1 MKISN
6 KLKKIRSLMKNL
18 SIDCY
23 LIPHS
28 DEFSNEFLPP
38 YSRRLEWISDFT
50 GSAGDIIITNKKAYL
65 FVDGRYTIQAS
76 QEVDSSLYQI
86 LNYKDKSVLDLL
98 SQIMKNQNVI
108 GFDGNIEKFKK
119 IKILQKKL
127 GKDIKIKPVNSNLI
141 DLIWKNRPKKLISSP
156 FKLPLN
162 FHGEDKSLK
171 IKKIIRHIKTSKKDA
186 CILTSCDTICWLFNI
201 RAQDLEYSPLI
212 MAKSIIHRDGNCFIF
227 SDQKT
232 LKNETLNSKIKIIYK
247 PLDHFDSH
255 FNEYKDSIRS
265 YLCAP
270 NDTSFNVVM
279 LIKEIGAK
287 VIFKDNIVDIL
298 KAKKNTTEENG
309 MRNAHIRDGVALTK
323 FIYWIKNTKNNS
335 QTEISASNYL
345 DNLRSK
351 NKNFFSL
358 SFPTIAGSGPNGAIV
373 HYRASKKTNR
383 KLKKDDL
390 FLVDSGA
397 QYFDGTT
404 DVTRTIAFSKVTYE
418 QKKMYTLVLK
428 GHIAVALSTFNE
440 KESGKTL
447 DRHARKFLKKEKL
460 NFDHG
465 TGHGVG
471 SFLNVHES
479 PPSIS
484 PLSKHKFKKGM
495 IVSNEPGFYKKN
507 KYGIRIEN
515 LVLTRKKQSR
525 LYFETLTVA
534 PLEPKLIDFKLLT
547 SIERKWL
554 KNYHSKVYKSV
565 ADFLNNKEKIW
576 LQNEI
581 SSLTV

>member
-1 MKISN
+1 M
-6 KLKKIRSLMKNL
+6 
-18 SIDCY
+18 
-23 LIPHS
+23 
-28 DEFSNEFLPP
+28 
-38 YSRRLEWISDFT
+38 
-50 GSAGDIIITNKKAYL
+50 
-65 FVDGRYTIQAS
+65 
-76 QEVDSSLYQI
+76 
-86 LNYKDKSVLDLL
+86 
-98 SQIMKNQNVI
+98 
-108 GFDGNIEKFKK
+108 
-119 IKILQKKL
+119 
-127 GKDIKIKPVNSNLI
+127 
-141 DLIWKNRPKKLISSP
+141 
-156 FKLPLN
+156 
-162 FHGEDKSLK
+162 
-171 IKKIIRHIKTSKKDA
+171 
-186 CILTSCDTICWLFNI
+186 
-201 RAQDLEYSPLI
+201 
-212 MAKSIIHRDGNCFIF
+212 
-227 SDQKT
+227 
-232 LKNETLNSKIKIIYK
+232 
-247 PLDHFDSH
+247 
-255 FNEYKDSIRS
+255 
-265 YLCAP
+265 
-270 NDTSFNVVM
+270 
-279 LIKEIGAK
+279 
-287 VIFKDNIVDIL
+287 
-298 KAKKNTTEENG
+298 
-309 MRNAHIRDGVALTK
+309 
-323 FIYWIKNTKNNS
+323 
-335 QTEISASNYL
+335 
-345 DNLRSK
+345 
-351 NKNFFSL
+351 
-358 SFPTIAGSGPNGAIV
+358 

-565 ADFLNNKEKIW
+565 AGFLNNKEKMW

>member
-1 MKISN
+1 MS
-6 KLKKIRSLMKNL
+6 
-18 SIDCY
+18 
-23 LIPHS
+23 
-28 DEFSNEFLPP
+28 
-38 YSRRLEWISDFT
+38 
-50 GSAGDIIITNKKAYL
+50 
-65 FVDGRYTIQAS
+65 
-76 QEVDSSLYQI
+76 
-86 LNYKDKSVLDLL
+86 
-98 SQIMKNQNVI
+98 
-108 GFDGNIEKFKK
+108 
-119 IKILQKKL
+119 
-127 GKDIKIKPVNSNLI
+127 
-141 DLIWKNRPKKLISSP
+141 
-156 FKLPLN
+156 
-162 FHGEDKSLK
+162 
-171 IKKIIRHIKTSKKDA
+171 
-186 CILTSCDTICWLFNI
+186 
-201 RAQDLEYSPLI
+201 
-212 MAKSIIHRDGNCFIF
+212 
-227 SDQKT
+227 
-232 LKNETLNSKIKIIYK
+232 
-247 PLDHFDSH
+247 
-255 FNEYKDSIRS
+255 
-265 YLCAP
+265 
-270 NDTSFNVVM
+270 
-279 LIKEIGAK
+279 IKEIGAK
-287 VIFKDNIVDIL
+287 VIFKDNIIDIL
-298 KAKKNTTEENG
+298 KAKKNITEENG

-323 FIYWIKNTKNNS
+323 FIYWIKNKKNNS
-335 QTEISASNYL
+335 QSEISASNYL

-404 DVTRTIAFSKVTYE
+404 DVTRTIAFSKVTNE

-471 SFLNVHES
+471 CFLNVHES

-547 SIERKWL
+547 SVERKWL

-565 ADFLNNKEKIW
+565 AGFLNNKEKMW

-581 SSLTV
+581 NSLTV

>member
-76 QEVDSSLYQI
+76 KEVDSNHYQI
-86 LNYKDKSVLDLL
+86 LNYKDKSILDLL
-98 SQIMKNQNVI
+98 SKIMKNQNVI

-119 IKILQKKL
+119 IEILQKKL
-127 GKDIKIKPVNSNLI
+127 GKDIKLKPVNSNLI

-156 FKLPLN
+156 FKLPFN
-162 FHGEDKSLK
+162 FHGEDKLLK
-171 IKKIIRHIKTSKKDA
+171 IKKIIKNIKTSKKDA
-186 CILTSCDTICWLFNI
+186 YILTSCDSICWLFNI

-212 MAKSIIHRDGNCFIF
+212 MAKSIIHRDGGCFIF

-247 PLDHFDSH
+247 PLLHFDSH

-270 NDTSFNVVM
+270 KETTFNTVM
-279 LIKEIGAK
+279 SIKKIGAK

-309 MRNAHIRDGVALTK
+309 MRNAHIRDGAVLTK
-323 FIYWIKNTKNNS
+323 FIYWIKNTKNES
-335 QTEISASNYL
+335 QTEIGASNYL

-373 HYRASKKTNR
+373 HYRASNKTNR

-404 DVTRTIAFSKVTYE
+404 DVTRTIAFNKVTYE

-484 PLSKHKFKKGM
+484 PVSKYKFKKGM
-495 IVSNEPGFYKKN
+495 VVSNEPGFYKKN

-515 LVLTRKKQSR
+515 LVLTRKRQSQH
-525 LYFETLTVA
+525 YFETLTVA
-534 PLEPKLIDFKLLT
+534 PLEPKLIDYKLLT

-554 KNYHSKVYKSV
+554 KNYHSKVFKSV
-565 ADFLNNKEKIW
+565 ADFLSNKEKIW

>member
-1 MKISN
+1 MKISD

-50 GSAGDIIITNKKAYL
+50 GSAGDVIITDKKAYL

-76 QEVDSSLYQI
+76 QEVDSYHYQI
-86 LNYKDKSVLDLL
+86 FNYKDKSVLDLL
-98 SQIMKNQNVI
+98 SKIMKKQNVI

-119 IKILQKKL
+119 IEILQKKL
-127 GKDIKIKPVNSNLI
+127 GKDIKIKPVDSNLI

-156 FKLPLN
+156 FKLPFN
-162 FHGEDKSLK
+162 FHGEDKLVK
-171 IKKIIRHIKTSKKDA
+171 IKKIIRHIKTNKGDA
-186 CILTSCDTICWLFNI
+186 YISTSCDSICWLFNI

-212 MAKSIIHRDGNCFIF
+212 MVKSIIHGDGNCFIF

-232 LKNETLNSKIKIIYK
+232 LKNETLNHKIKIIYK
-247 PLDHFDSH
+247 PLHHFDLH
-255 FNEYKDSIRS
+255 FNKYKDSIRS

-270 NDTSFNVVM
+270 KDSSFNAVM
-279 LIKEIGAK
+279 SIKEIGAK
-287 VIFKDNIVDIL
+287 VIFKDNIIDIL
-298 KAKKNTTEENG
+298 KAKKNITEENG

-323 FIYWIKNTKNNS
+323 FIYWIKNKKNNT

-404 DVTRTIAFSKVTYE
+404 DVTRTIAFSKVTNE

-471 SFLNVHES
+471 CFLNVHES

-515 LVLTRKKQSR
+515 LVLSRKKQSR

-547 SIERKWL
+547 SVEMKWL

-565 ADFLNNKEKIW
+565 AGFLNNKEKMW

>member
-1 MKISN
+1 M
-6 KLKKIRSLMKNL
+6 
-18 SIDCY
+18 
-23 LIPHS
+23 
-28 DEFSNEFLPP
+28 
-38 YSRRLEWISDFT
+38 
-50 GSAGDIIITNKKAYL
+50 
-65 FVDGRYTIQAS
+65 
-76 QEVDSSLYQI
+76 
-86 LNYKDKSVLDLL
+86 
-98 SQIMKNQNVI
+98 
-108 GFDGNIEKFKK
+108 
-119 IKILQKKL
+119 
-127 GKDIKIKPVNSNLI
+127 I
-141 DLIWKNRPKKLISSP
+141 DLIWKNRPKKLISNP
-156 FKLPLN
+156 FKLPFN

-186 CILTSCDTICWLFNI
+186 CILTSCDSICWLFNI

-270 NDTSFNVVM
+270 KDSSFNTIIS
-279 LIKEIGAK
+279 IKEIGAK

-345 DNLRSK
+345 DKLRSK
-351 NKNFFSL
+351 NENFFSL

-373 HYRASKKTNR
+373 HYRASNKTNR

-515 LVLTRKKQSR
+515 LVLTRKKQSQ

-547 SIERKWL
+547 SIEKKWL

-565 ADFLNNKEKIW
+565 ASFLNNKEKMW

>member
-1 MKISN
+1 MKISS

-38 YSRRLEWISDFT
+38 YSRRLEWISNFT
-50 GSAGDIIITNKKAYL
+50 GSAGDIIITDKKAYL

-76 QEVDSSLYQI
+76 QEVDSSQYQI
-86 LNYKDKSVLDLL
+86 FNYKDKSVLDLL
-98 SQIMKNQNVI
+98 SKIVKDKYVI

-119 IKILQKKL
+119 IEILQKKL
-127 GKDIKIKPVNSNLI
+127 GNGNKIKPVSSNLI
-141 DLIWKNRPKKLISSP
+141 DLIWKDKPKKLISSP

-162 FHGEDKSLK
+162 FHGEDKFIK
-171 IKKIIRHIKTSKKDA
+171 IKKIIQHIKINKKNA
-186 CILTSCDTICWLFNI
+186 YLSESCDSICWLFNI
-201 RAQDLEYSPLI
+201 RAHDLEYSPLI
-212 MAKSIIHRDGNCFIF
+212 MAKSIIHKDGNCFIF
-227 SDQKT
+227 SDQKV
-232 LKNETLNSKIKIIYK
+232 LKNETLSNKIKIIYK
-247 PLDHFDSH
+247 PLKHFDSH
-255 FNEYKDSIRS
+255 FSKYKDSIKS

-270 NDTSFNVVM
+270 NETSFNTIM
-279 LIKEIGAK
+279 SIKKIGAK
-287 VIFKDNIVDIL
+287 FIFKENIVDIL
-298 KAKKNTTEENG
+298 KATKNKTEENG
-309 MRNAHIRDGVALTK
+309 MRNAHIRDGVALTR
-323 FIYWIKNTKNNS
+323 FIYWIKNTKNYP
-335 QTEISASNYL
+335 QTEVSASNYL
-345 DNLRSK
+345 DNLRIK

-373 HYRASKKTNR
+373 HYRASKKSNR
-383 KLKKDDL
+383 KIKNDDL

-404 DVTRTIAFSKVTYE
+404 DVTRTIAFSKVTQE

-428 GHIAVALSTFNE
+428 GHIAVALSTFSENE
-440 KESGKTL
+440 RGKLL
-447 DRHARKFLKKEKL
+447 DKHARKFLKREKL

-471 SFLNVHES
+471 FFLNVHES

-484 PLSKHKFKKGM
+484 PLSKYKFKKGM
-495 IVSNEPGFYKKN
+495 VVSNEPGFYKKN

-515 LVLTRKKQSR
+515 LVLTKKKQNK

-554 KNYHSKVYKSV
+554 RNYHNKVYKSV
-565 ADFLNNKEKIW
+565 SGFLNNKEKMW

-581 SSLTV
+581 SSLTA

>member
-1 MKISN
+1 MKISD

-50 GSAGDIIITNKKAYL
+50 GSAGDVIITDKKAYL

-76 QEVDSSLYQI
+76 QEVDSYHYQI
-86 LNYKDKSVLDLL
+86 FNYKDKSVLDLL
-98 SQIMKNQNVI
+98 SKIMKKQNVI

-119 IKILQKKL
+119 IEILQKKL
-127 GKDIKIKPVNSNLI
+127 GKDIKIKPVDSNLI

-156 FKLPLN
+156 FKLPFN
-162 FHGEDKSLK
+162 FHGEDKLVK
-171 IKKIIRHIKTSKKDA
+171 IKKIIRHIKTNKRDA
-186 CILTSCDTICWLFNI
+186 YISTSCDSICWLFNI

-212 MAKSIIHRDGNCFIF
+212 MAKSIIHGDGNCFIF

-232 LKNETLNSKIKIIYK
+232 LKNETLNHKIKIIYK
-247 PLDHFDSH
+247 PLHHFDLH

-270 NDTSFNVVM
+270 KDSSFNAVM
-279 LIKEIGAK
+279 SIKEIGAT
-287 VIFKDNIVDIL
+287 VIFKDNIIDIL
-298 KAKKNTTEENG
+298 KAKKNITEENG

-335 QTEISASNYL
+335 QSEISASNYL

-404 DVTRTIAFSKVTYE
+404 DVTRTIAFSKVTNE

-471 SFLNVHES
+471 CFLNVHES

-515 LVLTRKKQSR
+515 LVLSRKKQSR

-547 SIERKWL
+547 SVEMKWL

-565 ADFLNNKEKIW
+565 AGFLNNKEKMW

>member
-98 SQIMKNQNVI
+98 SQITKNQNVI
-108 GFDGNIEKFKK
+108 GFDGNIEKFNK

-127 GKDIKIKPVNSNLI
+127 GKDIKIKPVNPNLI

-162 FHGEDKSLK
+162 FHGEDKSFK
-171 IKKIIRHIKTSKKDA
+171 IKKVIRHIKTSKKDA

-232 LKNETLNSKIKIIYK
+232 LKNEILNSKIKIIYK

-373 HYRASKKTNR
+373 HYRASKNTNR

-404 DVTRTIAFSKVTYE
+404 DVTRTIAFSKVTHE

-447 DRHARKFLKKEKL
+447 DKNARKFLKKEKL

-479 PPSIS
+479 PPSMS
-484 PLSKHKFKKGM
+484 PLSKHKFEKGM

-547 SIERKWL
+547 SKERKWL
-554 KNYHSKVYKSV
+554 KDYHNKVYESV
-565 ADFLNNKEKIW
+565 AGFLNNKEKKW

-581 SSLTV
+581 SSLSA

>member
-1 MKISN
+1 
-6 KLKKIRSLMKNL
+6 MKNL

-38 YSRRLEWISDFT
+38 YSRRLEWISGFT

-76 QEVDSSLYQI
+76 QEVDSNHYQI

-98 SQIMKNQNVI
+98 SKIMKNQNVI

-119 IKILQKKL
+119 IEILQKKL
-127 GKDIKIKPVNSNLI
+127 GKDIKLKPVNSNLI

-156 FKLPLN
+156 FKLPFN
-162 FHGEDKSLK
+162 FHGEDKLLK
-171 IKKIIRHIKTSKKDA
+171 IKKVIKNIKTSKKDA
-186 CILTSCDTICWLFNI
+186 YILTSCDSICWLFNI

-212 MAKSIIHRDGNCFIF
+212 MAKSIIHRDGSCFIF

-247 PLDHFDSH
+247 PLHHYDTH
-255 FNEYKDSIRS
+255 FNEYKVSIRS

-270 NDTSFNVVM
+270 NDTSFNTVM

-287 VIFKDNIVDIL
+287 AIFKDNIVDIL

-345 DNLRSK
+345 DKLRS
-351 NKNFFSL
+351 NNENFFSL

-373 HYRASKKTNR
+373 HYRASNKTNR
-383 KLKKDDL
+383 KLRKDDL

-404 DVTRTIAFSKVTYE
+404 DVTRTIAFSRVTYE

-440 KESGKTL
+440 KESGRTL

-484 PLSKHKFKKGM
+484 PVSKYKFKKGM
-495 IVSNEPGFYKKN
+495 VVSNEPGFYKKN

-515 LVLTRKKQSR
+515 LVLTRKKQSQ

-534 PLEPKLIDFKLLT
+534 PLEPKLIDCKLLT

-565 ADFLNNKEKIW
+565 AGFLNNKEKIW

>member
-1 MKISN
+1 MKISD

-50 GSAGDIIITNKKAYL
+50 GSAGDVIITDKKAYL

-76 QEVDSSLYQI
+76 QEVDSNHYQI
-86 LNYKDKSVLDLL
+86 FNYKDKSLLDLL
-98 SQIMKNQNVI
+98 TKIMKNQNVI

-119 IKILQKKL
+119 IEILQKKL
-127 GKDIKIKPVNSNLI
+127 VKDIKIKPVNSNLI
-141 DLIWKNRPKKLISSP
+141 DLIWKNRPKKLKSSP
-156 FKLPLN
+156 FKLPFN
-162 FHGEDKSLK
+162 FHGEDKLVK
-171 IKKIIRHIKTSKKDA
+171 IKKIIRHIKTNKRDA
-186 CILTSCDTICWLFNI
+186 YISTSCDSICWLFNI

-212 MAKSIIHRDGNCFIF
+212 MAKSIIHGDGNCFIF

-232 LKNETLNSKIKIIYK
+232 LKNETLNHKIKIIYK
-247 PLDHFDSH
+247 PLHHFDLH
-255 FNEYKDSIRS
+255 FNKYKDSIRS

-270 NDTSFNVVM
+270 KDSSFNAVM
-279 LIKEIGAK
+279 SIKEIGAT
-287 VIFKDNIVDIL
+287 VIFKDNIIDIL
-298 KAKKNTTEENG
+298 KAKKNITEENG

-323 FIYWIKNTKNNS
+323 FIYWIKNKKNNI

-404 DVTRTIAFSKVTYE
+404 DVTRTIAFSKVTNE

-471 SFLNVHES
+471 CFLNVHES

-515 LVLTRKKQSR
+515 LVLSRKKQSR

-547 SIERKWL
+547 SIESKWL

-565 ADFLNNKEKIW
+565 AGFLNSKEKMW

>member
-98 SQIMKNQNVI
+98 SQITKNQNVI
-108 GFDGNIEKFKK
+108 GFDGNIEKFNK

-127 GKDIKIKPVNSNLI
+127 GKNIKIKPVSPNLI
-141 DLIWKNRPKKLISSP
+141 DLIWKNRPKKLMSNP
-156 FKLPLN
+156 FKLPFN

-247 PLDHFDSH
+247 PLHHFDSH

-270 NDTSFNVVM
+270 NELSFNAVM
-279 LIKEIGAK
+279 SIKEVGAK
-287 VIFKDNIVDIL
+287 VIFKDNTVDIL

-345 DNLRSK
+345 NNLRSK
-351 NKNFFSL
+351 NENFFSL

-373 HYRASKKTNR
+373 HYRASNKTNR

-397 QYFDGTT
+397 QYLDGTT

-440 KESGKTL
+440 KETGKTL
-447 DRHARKFLKKEKL
+447 DRHARKFLKKEGL

-565 ADFLNNKEKIW
+565 ADFLSNKEKIW

>member
-1 MKISN
+1 M
-6 KLKKIRSLMKNL
+6 
-18 SIDCY
+18 
-23 LIPHS
+23 
-28 DEFSNEFLPP
+28 
-38 YSRRLEWISDFT
+38 
-50 GSAGDIIITNKKAYL
+50 
-65 FVDGRYTIQAS
+65 
-76 QEVDSSLYQI
+76 
-86 LNYKDKSVLDLL
+86 
-98 SQIMKNQNVI
+98 
-108 GFDGNIEKFKK
+108 
-119 IKILQKKL
+119 
-127 GKDIKIKPVNSNLI
+127 I
-141 DLIWKNRPKKLISSP
+141 DLIWKNTPKILISSP

-162 FHGEDKSLK
+162 FHGEEKSLK
-171 IKKIIRHIKTSKKDA
+171 IKKIIRYIETSKKDA

-212 MAKSIIHRDGNCFIF
+212 MAKSIIHRDGSCFIF

-247 PLDHFDSH
+247 PLHHFDSH
-255 FNEYKDSIRS
+255 FNEYKDSIGS

-345 DNLRSK
+345 DKLRSK
-351 NKNFFSL
+351 NENFFSL

-373 HYRASKKTNR
+373 HYRASNKTNR

-547 SIERKWL
+547 SIEKKWL

-565 ADFLNNKEKIW
+565 ASFLNNKEKMW

>member
-1 MKISN
+1 
-6 KLKKIRSLMKNL
+6 MKNL

-23 LIPHS
+23 LIPHC

-38 YSRRLEWISDFT
+38 YSRRLEWISGFT

-76 QEVDSSLYQI
+76 QEVDSNHYQI
-86 LNYKDKSVLDLL
+86 LNYKNKSVLDLL
-98 SQIMKNQNVI
+98 SKIIKSQNVI

-119 IKILQKKL
+119 IEILQKKL
-127 GKDIKIKPVNSNLI
+127 GKDIKLKPVNSNLI

-156 FKLPLN
+156 FKLPFN
-162 FHGEDKSLK
+162 FHGEDKLLK
-171 IKKIIRHIKTSKKDA
+171 IKKIIKNIKTSKKDA
-186 CILTSCDTICWLFNI
+186 YILTSCDSICWLFNI

-212 MAKSIIHRDGNCFIF
+212 MAKSIIHRDGSCFIF

-247 PLDHFDSH
+247 PLLHFDSH

-270 NDTSFNVVM
+270 KDTTFNTVM
-279 LIKEIGAK
+279 SIKKIGAK

-309 MRNAHIRDGVALTK
+309 MRNAHIRDGAVLTK
-323 FIYWIKNTKNNS
+323 FIYWIKNTKNES
-335 QTEISASNYL
+335 QTEIGASNYL

-373 HYRASKKTNR
+373 HYRASNKTNR

-404 DVTRTIAFSKVTYE
+404 DVTRTIAFNKVTYE

-484 PLSKHKFKKGM
+484 PVSKYKFKKGM
-495 IVSNEPGFYKKN
+495 VVSNEPGFYKKN

-515 LVLTRKKQSR
+515 LVLTRKKQSQ

-534 PLEPKLIDFKLLT
+534 PLEPKLIDCKLLT
-547 SIERKWL
+547 SIEKKWI
-554 KNYHSKVYKSV
+554 KNYHSKVYKSI
-565 ADFLNNKEKIW
+565 AGFLNNKEKIW

-581 SSLTV
+581 SSLRV

>member
-1 MKISN
+1 MKISD

-38 YSRRLEWISDFT
+38 YSRRLEWISNFT

-76 QEVDSSLYQI
+76 QEVDSYHYQI
-86 LNYKDKSVLDLL
+86 FNYKDKSVLDLL
-98 SQIMKNQNVI
+98 SKIMKKQNVI

-119 IKILQKKL
+119 IEILQKKL
-127 GKDIKIKPVNSNLI
+127 GKDIKIKPVDSNLI

-156 FKLPLN
+156 FKLPFN
-162 FHGEDKSLK
+162 FHGEDKLVK

-186 CILTSCDTICWLFNI
+186 CNI

-212 MAKSIIHRDGNCFIF
+212 MAKSIIHGDGNCFIF

-232 LKNETLNSKIKIIYK
+232 LKNETLNHKIKIIYK
-247 PLDHFDSH
+247 PLHHFDLH

-270 NDTSFNVVM
+270 KDSSFNAVM
-279 LIKEIGAK
+279 SIKEIGAT
-287 VIFKDNIVDIL
+287 VIFKDNIIDIL
-298 KAKKNTTEENG
+298 KAKKNITEENG

-345 DNLRSK
+345 DKLRSK
-351 NKNFFSL
+351 NENFFSL

-404 DVTRTIAFSKVTYE
+404 DVTRTIAFSKVTNE

-471 SFLNVHES
+471 CFLNVHES

-554 KNYHSKVYKSV
+554 KNYHIKVYKSV
-565 ADFLNNKEKIW
+565 ASFLNNKEKMW

-581 SSLTV
+581 SSLTI